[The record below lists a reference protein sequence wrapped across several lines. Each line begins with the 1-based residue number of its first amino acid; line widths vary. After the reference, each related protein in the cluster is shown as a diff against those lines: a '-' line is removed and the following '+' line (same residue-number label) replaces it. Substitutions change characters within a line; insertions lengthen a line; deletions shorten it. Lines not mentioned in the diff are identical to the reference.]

1 MFDPM
6 TAASRA
12 VKLARAGTPLYFEDG
27 PVGDL
32 ERDALAEGLPLW
44 LKAKAGHLYLAVNAS
59 WPSLFKLGCTRKSIE
74 SRMKSLNGAGL
85 PTPWV
90 EAKVWEVYDAYGLES
105 LVHRACAQW
114 RCLND
119 KELFHAPFDALVVI
133 VDEIVQGDR
142 VRLRKALDWYLPSE
156 FGGNALAH

>member
-1 MFDPM
+1 MFDPL

-44 LKAKAGHLYLAVNAS
+44 LNAKAGYLYLAVNAS
-59 WPSLFKLGCTRKSIE
+59 WPGLFKLGCTRKSIE
-74 SRMKSLNGAGL
+74 SRMKTLSGAGL

-90 EAKVWEVYDAYGLES
+90 DAKIWEVYDAHGLEA
-105 LVHRACAQW
+105 LVHRACSQW
-114 RCLND
+114 RSLDD
-119 KELFHAPFDALVVI
+119 KELFHAPFDVLVGI

-142 VRLRKALDWYLPSE
+142 NRLVEQLSLYLPQSR
-156 FGGNALAH
+156 LL